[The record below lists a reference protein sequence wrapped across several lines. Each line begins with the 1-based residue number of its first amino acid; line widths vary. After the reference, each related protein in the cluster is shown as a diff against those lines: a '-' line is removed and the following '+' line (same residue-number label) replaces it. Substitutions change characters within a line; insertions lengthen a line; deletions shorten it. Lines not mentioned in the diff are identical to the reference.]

1 MNFTVRFSP
10 GITMKVKSKAV
21 YWIAAAAIVLAL
33 YLFVNPPSAGFV
45 ATRTDDVSRFSPD
58 SLDIQLAM
66 GGFTRDP
73 PKTLASPPPMKPL
86 LLFPP
91 SEEDLNKLSG
101 PPTSL

>member
-10 GITMKVKSKAV
+10 GITMKVKSKTV
-21 YWIAAAAIVLAL
+21 YWIAAAVIVVAF
-33 YLFVNPPSAGFV
+33 YLFINPPAPDFV
-45 ATRTDDVSRFSPD
+45 ATRTDDVSRFSPN
-58 SLDIQLAM
+58 SLDVQLAM

-91 SEEDLNKLSG
+91 SEDDLKKLSG
-101 PPTSL
+101 PPTSV

>member
-1 MNFTVRFSP
+1 MNLTVRFSP

-21 YWIAAAAIVLAL
+21 YLLAAAVILFAL
-33 YLFVNPPSAGFV
+33 YLFINPPAADFV

-58 SLDIQLAM
+58 SLDVQMAM

-91 SEEDLNKLSG
+91 SEEDLQKLSG
-101 PPTSL
+101 PASNV

>member
-1 MNFTVRFSP
+1 
-10 GITMKVKSKAV
+10 MKVKSKTV
-21 YWIAAAAIVLAL
+21 YWIAAAVIVVAL
-33 YLFVNPPSAGFV
+33 YLFVNPPAAGFV

-58 SLDIQLAM
+58 TLDVQLAM

-73 PKTLASPPPMKPL
+73 PKTLASPPPLKAL

-101 PPTSL
+101 PPSSV

>member
-1 MNFTVRFSP
+1 
-10 GITMKVKSKAV
+10 MKVKSKAV

-33 YLFVNPPSAGFV
+33 YLFINPPSPDFV

-58 SLDIQLAM
+58 SLDVQLAM

-101 PPTSL
+101 PPMSV

>member
-1 MNFTVRFSP
+1 
-10 GITMKVKSKAV
+10 MKVKSKAV
-21 YWIAAAAIVLAL
+21 YFLAAAVILFAL
-33 YLFVNPPSAGFV
+33 YLFINPPAADFV

-58 SLDIQLAM
+58 SLDVQMAM

-91 SEEDLNKLSG
+91 SEEDLQKLSG
-101 PPTSL
+101 PASNV

>member
-1 MNFTVRFSP
+1 
-10 GITMKVKSKAV
+10 MKVKSKAV

>member
-33 YLFVNPPSAGFV
+33 YLFVNPPAPAFV

-58 SLDIQLAM
+58 TLDMQLAM

-91 SEEDLNKLSG
+91 SEDDLKKLSG
-101 PPTSL
+101 PPTSV

>member
-1 MNFTVRFSP
+1 
-10 GITMKVKSKAV
+10 MKVKSKTA

-33 YLFVNPPSAGFV
+33 YLFINPPSPGFV

-58 SLDIQLAM
+58 TLDVQLAM

-91 SEEDLNKLSG
+91 SEEDLKKLSG
-101 PPTSL
+101 PPTSI

>member
-21 YWIAAAAIVLAL
+21 YWIAVAAIILAL
-33 YLFVNPPSAGFV
+33 YLFINPPGPDFV

-58 SLDIQLAM
+58 SLDVQMAM
-66 GGFTRDP
+66 GGFTHDP

-91 SEEDLNKLSG
+91 SEDDLKKLSG
-101 PPTSL
+101 PATSV

>member
-1 MNFTVRFSP
+1 
-10 GITMKVKSKAV
+10 MKVKSKTV
-21 YWIAAAAIVLAL
+21 YWIAAAVIVVAL
-33 YLFVNPPSAGFV
+33 YLFVNPPAAGFV

-58 SLDIQLAM
+58 TLDVQLAM

-73 PKTLASPPPMKPL
+73 PKTLASPPPLKAL

-101 PPTSL
+101 PPTSVY

>member
-1 MNFTVRFSP
+1 
-10 GITMKVKSKAV
+10 MKVKSKTV
-21 YWIAAAAIVLAL
+21 YWIAAAVIIVAL
-33 YLFVNPPSAGFV
+33 YLFVNPPAAGFV

-58 SLDIQLAM
+58 TLDVQLAM

-73 PKTLASPPPMKPL
+73 PKTLASPPPLKAL

-101 PPTSL
+101 PPTSV

>member
-1 MNFTVRFSP
+1 
-10 GITMKVKSKAV
+10 MKVKSKTV
-21 YWIAAAAIVLAL
+21 YWIAAAVIVVAL
-33 YLFVNPPSAGFV
+33 YLFVNPPAAGFV

-58 SLDIQLAM
+58 TLDVQLAM

-73 PKTLASPPPMKPL
+73 PKTLASPPPLKAL

-101 PPTSL
+101 PPTSV

>member
-1 MNFTVRFSP
+1 MNFAVRFSP

-33 YLFVNPPSAGFV
+33 YLFINPPSPDFV

-58 SLDIQLAM
+58 SLDVQLAM

-73 PKTLASPPPMKPL
+73 PKTLASPPPMKAL

-101 PPTSL
+101 PPTSV